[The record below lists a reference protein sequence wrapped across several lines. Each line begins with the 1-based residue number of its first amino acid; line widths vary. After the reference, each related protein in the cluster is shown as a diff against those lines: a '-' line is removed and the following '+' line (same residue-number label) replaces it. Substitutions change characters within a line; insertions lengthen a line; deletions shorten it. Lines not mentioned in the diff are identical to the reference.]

1 MNALEQMTDE
11 DLAGLLHQRDEP
23 AFMEIYNRY
32 WKLLYSSVHAV
43 LRDSEQAKDIV
54 QEVFISIWS
63 NAGNHPITHLK
74 AYLQQ
79 ACRFQVYKQ
88 LQRKKNDAS
97 FYDRLSKA
105 TAAFVAEN
113 GALEKEYHLQVSK
126 VIASLPDIYRETFL
140 LSREDNLT
148 YKQIAERL
156 HISEKAVEK
165 RMSKTLQFLREK
177 IGQTPFMLAMF
188 ISFESGF
195 W

>member
-1 MNALEQMTDE
+1 MNALEQLTDE
-11 DLAGLLHQRDEP
+11 DLAGLLHRRDES
-23 AFMEIYNRY
+23 AFMEIYNRH
-32 WKLLYSSVHAV
+32 WKLLYTSVYAV
-43 LRDSEQAKDIV
+43 LRDSEQSKDIV
-54 QEVFISIWS
+54 QEVFVSIWT
-63 NAGNHPITHLK
+63 NADKQPITHLK

-105 TAAFVAEN
+105 TSDIITEN
-113 GALEKEYHLQVSK
+113 GALEKEYHLQVRK

-165 RMSKTLQFLREK
+165 RMSKSLQFLRET
-177 IGQTPFMLAMF
+177 IGLSPFMMAML
-188 ISFESGF
+188 ISFDWCG